1 MLDEKCADGKVASS
15 VSRIEWRFGI
25 RQRRGVGF
33 VRWRG
38 RMGRFE
44 VEVEVEERMD
54 KGGRW

>member
-44 VEVEVEERMD
+44 AEVEERMD